1 MTARARQEVDDV
13 VASYDFGHFT
23 NVMDVGGGT
32 GTLLARIL
40 AGHPHLRGTL
50 FDRPAVIPL
59 ARDHL
64 ATAGVADRCTFIG
77 GDFFESLPSGN
88 DLHILS
94 RVIHDW
100 GDEDAARI
108 LVTCRSA
115 IAQGGALLLVE
126 TVLPD
131 HAADNPAAIRM
142 DLHMLVLFAS
152 RERSAMEYE
161 HLLTASGF
169 TAPRIVPTASPA
181 GLALIE
187 ARDPEP
193 GVGRPRA
200 CPLTAPTARADTSR
214 GPGSPTGDGH
224 MYRLIAHKGDG
235 RRRPGHSA
243 ARRTGPRAVGHEV
256 DGGPGD
262 RWAAPAPRSRATG
275 LGG

>member
-1 MTARARQEVDDV
+1 M
-13 VASYDFGHFT
+13 
-23 NVMDVGGGT
+23 
-32 GTLLARIL
+32 
-40 AGHPHLRGTL
+40 
-50 FDRPAVIPL
+50 IPL

-100 GDEDAARI
+100 GDEDASRI

-115 IAQGGALLLVE
+115 IAQGGTLLLVE

-161 HLLTASGF
+161 DLLTASGF
-169 TAPRIVPTASPA
+169 TAPRIVPTASPV

-187 ARDPEP
+187 AR
-193 GVGRPRA
+193 A
-200 CPLTAPTARADTSR
+200 S
-214 GPGSPTGDGH
+214 
-224 MYRLIAHKGDG
+224 
-235 RRRPGHSA
+235 
-243 ARRTGPRAVGHEV
+243 
-256 DGGPGD
+256 
-262 RWAAPAPRSRATG
+262 
-275 LGG
+275 